1 MDMRKSKTDTDDW
14 SCVPELV
21 EAVEKLDGIR
31 NALYEVR
38 TCQRSSKL
46 DNLVNEIKSAC
57 QDVVDELENVDTDVE
72 YITVYDDE

>member
-1 MDMRKSKTDTDDW
+1 MKKLKTDTDDW

-46 DNLVNEIKSAC
+46 DNLVNEIMFAC
-57 QDVVDELENVDTDVE
+57 QDVVSELENVDTSVE
-72 YITVYDDE
+72 YITVYDEE